1 MIQYLDLMLLT
12 VMVTFLLIMIIINSR
27 RRMVRVKN
35 LLIKKL
41 KRLGARV
48 KAGIQAAIN
57 YQD

>member
-41 KRLGARV
+41 KRLVARV
-48 KAGIQAAIN
+48 KTGIQAAIN